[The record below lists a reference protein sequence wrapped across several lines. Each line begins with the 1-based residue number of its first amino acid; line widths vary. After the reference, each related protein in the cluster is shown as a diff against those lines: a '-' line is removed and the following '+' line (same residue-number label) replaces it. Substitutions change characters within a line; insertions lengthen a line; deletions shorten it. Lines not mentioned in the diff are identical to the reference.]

1 MSDRSDRYRPRVP
14 RYAARHEIR
23 GVTYHVN
30 LWGDREAPLLV
41 LLHGWGDAGSTF
53 QFVVDALRNDW
64 FVVAPDWRGF
74 GKSHHRT
81 YGYWFPDYLA
91 DLHELLAI
99 SLARQGDPPAAERER
114 EKAAQLRRQ

>member
-1 MSDRSDRYRPRVP
+1 MPDRYRPRVP

-53 QFVVDALRNDW
+53 QFVVDALQRHW
-64 FVVAPDWRGF
+64 FAVAPDWRGF
-74 GKSHHRT
+74 GKSRT
-81 YGYWFPDYLA
+81 SCWP
-91 DLHELLAI
+91 
-99 SLARQGDPPAAERER
+99 STARTSPPGWSATAWGRTSSPCTAA
-114 EKAAQLRRQ
+114 